1 MIVEKWLDYISKVTH
16 SSLKSNEILFD
27 VYILLQVICK
37 LYTGLSFYFFMS
49 VFTWM
54 FVEGVHLYQMIVIAF
69 VSRSMMKFYVALG
82 WGKFNLLP
90 IHRNFRAL

>member
-1 MIVEKWLDYISKVTH
+1 
-16 SSLKSNEILFD
+16 
-27 VYILLQVICK
+27 
-37 LYTGLSFYFFMS
+37 MS

-82 WGKFNLLP
+82 WGKFNLLA
-90 IHRNFRAL
+90 IHCNFRALYWVRQAHCLVLIRKSGNT